1 MPETTSKVE
10 FLETSRGSLQVGE
23 GQRLGY
29 PAPLHR
35 KHIKDWNL
43 LLE

>member
-10 FLETSRGSLQVGE
+10 FLDTSRGSLHEGE

-29 PAPLHR
+29 PTPLYIMHTR
-35 KHIKDWNL
+35 G
-43 LLE
+43 